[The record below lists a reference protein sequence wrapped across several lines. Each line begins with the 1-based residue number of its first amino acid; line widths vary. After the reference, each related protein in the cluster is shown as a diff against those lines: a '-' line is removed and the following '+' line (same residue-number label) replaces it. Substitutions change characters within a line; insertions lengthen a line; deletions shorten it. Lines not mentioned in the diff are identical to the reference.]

1 MDPHPKV
8 LGEGDL
14 KYMEPSDIPKTS
26 PLDYRCGIG
35 LWQEKYGNYYT
46 CPTKDLSCTPN
57 FKVELRKE
65 GLQEKLFVKRKK
77 QSKIRRI
84 VSAENKEQQDDDAY
98 L

>member
-1 MDPHPKV
+1 
-8 LGEGDL
+8 
-14 KYMEPSDIPKTS
+14 
-26 PLDYRCGIG
+26 
-35 LWQEKYGNYYT
+35 
-46 CPTKDLSCTPN
+46 
-57 FKVELRKE
+57 VELRKE